1 SNQAFDW
8 FYDDTFPIF
17 LSQPSSIVIPKGV
30 KRHLQGL
37 PKKILLE
44 IDKDIEVAIEK
55 CLIVVSNL
63 TFTVFKED
71 KDKWR
76 NLSSKILQEQIQ
88 TNRHNTFIYNKVLN
102 ALQYSTNKTSSIIEP
117 RLTYYGTSSYEVG

>member
-1 SNQAFDW
+1 MKRKKTDEINYQLNQHQSTTNSINYVTGNYLEGEITGTSYFAGDSTDSNQAFDW

-30 KRHLQGL
+30 KRHLQRL

-55 CLIVVSNL
+55 CL
-63 TFTVFKED
+63 
-71 KDKWR
+71 
-76 NLSSKILQEQIQ
+76 
-88 TNRHNTFIYNKVLN
+88 
-102 ALQYSTNKTSSIIEP
+102 
-117 RLTYYGTSSYEVG
+117 